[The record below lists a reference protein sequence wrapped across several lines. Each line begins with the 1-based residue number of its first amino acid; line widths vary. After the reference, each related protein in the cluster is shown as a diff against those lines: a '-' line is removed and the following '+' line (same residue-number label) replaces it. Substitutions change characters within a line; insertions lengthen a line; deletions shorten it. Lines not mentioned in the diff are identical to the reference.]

1 MKRLKFTRAIF
12 ICLLLINSTSLSHT
26 KSESY
31 SNWII
36 SQDNILA
43 TITIPLY
50 EVTRL
55 PGIQSKTTTFEELF
69 LKHTEESIKVRTQKE
84 DCQLISSQKLNATE
98 GFVRIEM
105 SYDCNTSNL
114 LMVDYRAIFDFS
126 PSHMHFAK
134 IYNCLLY
141 TSPSP
146 RDS

>member
-1 MKRLKFTRAIF
+1 MKRLKLTRAIF

-36 SQDNILA
+36 SQDSILA

-55 PGIQSKTTTFEELF
+55 PGIQSKTTSFEELF

-84 DCQLISSQKLNATE
+84 N
-98 GFVRIEM
+98 
-105 SYDCNTSNL
+105 
-114 LMVDYRAIFDFS
+114 
-126 PSHMHFAK
+126 
-134 IYNCLLY
+134 
-141 TSPSP
+141 
-146 RDS
+146 